1 MFPFAFPCDGPRRY
15 TNGMA
20 QLRTSLPA
28 SDSPNRASASRQ
40 DPNGEPRQL
49 TALEVQFAISGAEIE
64 ELDDGRERFDIIGQ
78 PRALRALRL
87 AIEIEGKGYN
97 IFATGLAGTGKRTAI
112 MRLLKEY
119 HPRKSQIRDI
129 AYVHN
134 FRQPDRPKVLY
145 FEPGEAEKFR
155 DRLNQIVDSHS
166 KALSALPFHTG
177 YKQERD
183 RLMLEAEGRE
193 TQAVVEFE
201 QKLNAE
207 GFEIVQVD
215 EEDDQRT
222 DIAPII
228 KGRSASFDD
237 LQRMVSKGEI
247 REDAWNEIREKYYQF
262 IDEMKQIFHSLRSE
276 RSVVEESLEAL
287 QVDLIRPEIEEAI
300 ARLRLD
306 FPDARVHAY
315 LDELVED
322 LFDHIDWFRDDDSE
336 KGDREPPPVWR
347 YDVNVIVDHG
357 HSRSVPVVFESH
369 PDYQKIFG
377 SQESSGEAGGERVS
391 TFMQLRAGSLLQAS
405 GGFLIL
411 RAEDILSEEDSWNS
425 LKRALQDGRTEIRP
439 APSPFS
445 QGSSLKPESVDI
457 SVKVI
462 IMGSE
467 HIYDML
473 YNLDE
478 EFQKLFKVPA
488 EFDSVMVRNQSSTR
502 EYVGFMRMICRD
514 EGLREIDYDGIA
526 AVVEYGVR
534 LSEFRDRLSTQ
545 FSKIADLIREADYW
559 AAREHH
565 ATMTRVDVE
574 RALEERKYLYDLPE
588 EKIDEQILSGELLIS
603 VQESAVGRINGL
615 AVIDR
620 GYYSFARPIL
630 ITARVSPGN
639 DGIINIEGES
649 GLSGEIH
656 DKGVYILE
664 GFLQST
670 YARSFPLSVNASVA
684 FEQSYVEVDGDSASS
699 TEIYVILSAI
709 AEIPLRQDIA
719 VTGSV
724 NQMGQ
729 IQPVG
734 GISEKVEGFYE
745 ICRKMGLTGTQGIII
760 PRQNLPNLILTP
772 AVQQAVA
779 DGSFHIYTVQ
789 TIDEGLEILTGL
801 SAGKRSAKGTY
812 PTGSV
817 NGRVERRLREM
828 ARQMKEH
835 GND

>member
-1 MFPFAFPCDGPRRY
+1 VRF
-15 TNGMA
+15 
-20 QLRTSLPA
+20 SI
-28 SDSPNRASASRQ
+28 SA
-40 DPNGEPRQL
+40 D
-49 TALEVQFAISGAEIE
+49 EIHA
-64 ELDDGRERFDIIGQ
+64 LDDGRERFDIIGQ
-78 PRALRALRL
+78 PRALRALKL

-119 HPRKSQIRDI
+119 QPRRHRTRDI

-134 FRQPDRPKVLY
+134 FKLPDRPKVLY
-145 FEPGEAEKFR
+145 FEPGQAAGFR
-155 DRLNQIVDSHS
+155 DRLAQILESFRT
-166 KALSALPFHTG
+166 AIRALPFRDS
-177 YKQERD
+177 YKEKRD
-183 RLMLEAEGRE
+183 QMMLEAEGRE
-193 TQAVVEFE
+193 TQAVAEFE

-207 GFEIVQVD
+207 GFEIIQVE

-247 REDAWNEIREKYYQF
+247 REDAWSEIREKYYRF
-262 IDEMKQIFHSLRSE
+262 IDEMKQIFHGLRTE
-276 RSVVEESLEAL
+276 RTNVEETLDAL
-287 QVDLIRPEIEEAI
+287 QADIIRPEIEDAV
-300 ARLRLD
+300 ARLRID

-315 LDELVED
+315 LDDLVED
-322 LFDHIDWFRDDDSE
+322 LFLHIDWFREDEVE
-336 KGDREPPPVWR
+336 KGDREASPLWR
-347 YDVNVIVDHG
+347 YGVNIIVDN
-357 HSRSVPVVFESH
+357 SVTSGVPIVFESH
-369 PDYQKIFG
+369 PDYQKLFG
-377 SQESSGEAGGERVS
+377 SQDSSGDGGGERTS

-425 LKRALQDGRTEIRP
+425 LKRTLQDGQTEIRP
-439 APSPFS
+439 APSPFAP
-445 QGSSLKPESVDI
+445 GPSLKPEPVDI

-488 EFDSVMVRNQSSTR
+488 EFDSVMLRNESSTR

-514 EGLREIDYDGIA
+514 EGLRPIDDDGVA
-526 AVVEYGVR
+526 AIVEYGVR

-545 FSKIADLIREADYW
+545 FSKIADLIRESDYW

-565 ATMTRVDVE
+565 DTVSRGDVE

-603 VQESAVGRINGL
+603 VHENAVGRINGL

-630 ITARVSPGN
+630 ITARVAPGS
-639 DGIINIEGES
+639 DGIINIERES

-670 YARSFPLSVNASVA
+670 YARTFPLSVNASVA

-709 AEIPLRQDIA
+709 ANVPLRQDIA

-745 ICRKMGLTGTQGIII
+745 ICRKMGLTGTQGAII

-779 DGSFHIYTVQ
+779 DGSFHIYTIE
-789 TIDEGLEILTGL
+789 TIDEGLEILTGMP
-801 SAGKRSAKGTY
+801 AGVRTARGGFPS
-812 PTGSV
+812 GSV
-817 NGRVERRLREM
+817 NALVEKRLREM
-828 ARQMKEH
+828 AKSVKEH